1 MKKLIKFEVATQS
14 DAEALADIRAV
25 AMRESLEGIGRF
37 NPQRA
42 RDRFLSSFIPSFTRI
57 IFISEEKVG
66 FIVVKPDGPS
76 LLLDHLYI
84 EPEHQSFGI
93 GQIVLDE
100 IFKEADKLN
109 LSVRVGALKE
119 SDSNNFY
126 KRNGFVLI
134 EESDFDNYYIRHPH
148 QPRKVTPK

>member
-1 MKKLIKFEVATQS
+1 MKKFIKIQVAIQS
-14 DAEALADIRAV
+14 DAEALADIRVV
-25 AMRESLEGIGRF
+25 AMRESLERIGRF

-66 FIVVKPDGPS
+66 FFVVKPDGPS

-84 EPEHQSFGI
+84 KPEHQNFGI
-93 GQIVLDE
+93 GQIVLNE
-100 IFKEADKLN
+100 IFKEADKLS

-119 SDSNNFY
+119 SDSNRFY
-126 KRNGFVLI
+126 KRNGFLLI
-134 EESDFDNYYIRHPH
+134 EESEFDNYYIRHPTS
-148 QPRKVTPK
+148 QEKSR